1 MNVSIKRVNVN
12 VFITNENCGI
22 TFKIVQFVFSLHKK
36 HQQFNILWIYQ
47 KIFWRKISLWSY
59 SHIPDESHA
68 GVSRAH
74 LLRGNTPIKLF
85 ILCKDFFWNS
95 SNVVL
100 IVQIMFTS
108 LTWGLKLCFSN
119 IFPSKSLTTFR
130 RHNSY
135 TCSSLK
141 TLSWRQKVLCNKNIA
156 NKIKWMSYSYNDAK
170 IIFVKQLFSGF
181 VARVIK
187 LGVLPLQGARF
198 TRTTG

>member
-1 MNVSIKRVNVN
+1 MFLLCITNINNSILFESIKKYFGR
-12 VFITNENCGI
+12 
-22 TFKIVQFVFSLHKK
+22 Q
-36 HQQFNILWIYQ
+36 
-47 KIFWRKISLWSY
+47 ISLWSY